1 MLEIAEA
8 PRSALI
14 PQVAAARV
22 RLYRAAHAVAIAA
35 VIAMLTS

>member
-8 PRSALI
+8 PRRALVM
-14 PQVAAARV
+14 PSMSARV